1 MKDCVINAKAASIVT
16 DSHFFIC
23 YKKNT
28 AMKLRSGIMA
38 GMLIALGLG
47 TALLL
52 AAFTS
57 HKKAVAEIESCPIP
71 EKACIFKTFLGL
83 EAFDTTG
90 MTHNSALIEASISRG
105 LTWIA
110 EAQAN
115 NGGWG
120 AGSHQRQDIRDPH
133 AVSTDPATTALVG
146 MALLRNGSSLTGGSY
161 SSNLKKALN
170 YLLEAVE
177 NTPDQAKFITQ
188 LTNTQPQIK
197 LGRNIDAILTSQF
210 FTNILHYMKQ
220 EDALKQRIEKALNKC
235 IAKVQQ
241 SQDNDGSWKD
251 GGWAPVLQSALANN
265 ALETAR
271 DAGAKV
277 DDRALERSR
286 DYQKSNFDTKTNSG
300 LTGKAAGVL
309 LYSVSGSARGSAK
322 EAQMAEVVITKAKK
336 SGKIKQDA
344 KVNAQTL
351 QDAGLSKTEAEKYA
365 TAYAIR
371 DAAAKR
377 AQDEDVLRGFGNN
390 GGEEFV
396 SFLMTGESLII
407 SGDNSW
413 KTWYEKTSARLM
425 QIQTNDG
432 SWQGHHCIT
441 SPVFCTATCL
451 LILSID
457 KNIDFLVKMKN

>member
-1 MKDCVINAKAASIVT
+1 MKIQSKT
-16 DSHFFIC
+16 
-23 YKKNT
+23 
-28 AMKLRSGIMA
+28 MA
-38 GMLIALGLG
+38 GLLIASSLG
-47 TALLL
+47 TVVLL

-57 HKKAVAEIESCPIP
+57 TKKQQRIPVACTLP
-71 EKACIFKTFLGL
+71 EKACVFKTALGL
-83 EAFDTTG
+83 EPFDTTG
-90 MTHNSALIEASISRG
+90 IVHNSALLESSIQRG
-105 LTWIA
+105 LVWM
-110 EAQAN
+110 AQAQDN

-133 AVSTDPATTALVG
+133 AVSTDPATTALVA
-146 MALLRNGSSLTGGSY
+146 MALLRNGNSLTSGSY

-177 NTPDQAKFITQ
+177 NTPEQARFITQ
-188 LTNTQPQIK
+188 LTSTQPQVK

-210 FTNILHYMKQ
+210 FTNILHYMK
-220 EDALKQRIEKALNKC
+220 ENDAMRPRVAKALNKC

-241 SQDNDGSWKD
+241 SQDDDGSWKD

-277 DDRALERSR
+277 DDKALERSR
-286 DYQKSNFDTKTNSG
+286 NYQKSNFDVKTNSAS
-300 LTGKAAGVL
+300 TGKAAGVL
-309 LYSVSGSARGSAK
+309 LYSISGSARGSAK
-322 EAQMAEVVITKAKK
+322 EAQYAEVVVTNAKK
-336 SGKIKQDA
+336 SGKVKKEA

-351 QDAGLSKTEAEKYA
+351 EEAGMSKVEAEKYA

-371 DAAAKR
+371 DAAAQR
-377 AQDEDVLRGFGNN
+377 AQDEDVLKGFGNN

-413 KTWYEKTSARLM
+413 KTWFEKTTGRLM

-457 KNIDFLVKMKN
+457 KNIDFLVKMKNN

>member
-1 MKDCVINAKAASIVT
+1 MKFRTST
-16 DSHFFIC
+16 
-23 YKKNT
+23 
-28 AMKLRSGIMA
+28 MA
-38 GMLIALGLG
+38 GLLIALGLG

-52 AAFTS
+52 AAFTTR
-57 HKKAVAEIESCPIP
+57 KPAFKQRYTAGDEIACKLP

-83 EAFDTTG
+83 EPFDTTG
-90 MTHNSALIEASISRG
+90 IVTNSRLIESSISKG
-105 LTWIA
+105 LVWIA
-110 EAQAN
+110 EAQAP

-120 AGSHQRQDIRDPH
+120 AGSHQRQDVRDPH

-161 SSNLKKALN
+161 SNNLKKALN
-170 YLLEAVE
+170 YLLETVE
-177 NTPDQAKFITQ
+177 NTPDNARFITQ
-188 LTNTQPQIK
+188 LTSTQPQVK

-210 FTNILHYMKQ
+210 FTNILHYMK
-220 EDALKQRIEKALNKC
+220 ENDPMKPRIEKALNKC

-277 DDRALERSR
+277 DDKALERSR
-286 DYQKSNFDTKTNSG
+286 EYQKGNFNTKTNSG
-300 LTGKAAGVL
+300 ATGKAAGVL
-309 LYSVSGSARGSAK
+309 LYSVSGSARGSAQ
-322 EAQMAEVVITKAKK
+322 EAKQAEVVISNAKK
-336 SGKIKQDA
+336 AGKIKQDA

-351 QDAGLSKTEAEKYA
+351 QDAGMSATEAEKYA
-365 TAYAIR
+365 TAYSLNQ
-371 DAAAKR
+371 AAAKR

-413 KTWYEKTSARLM
+413 KTWYEKTSGRLM

>member
-1 MKDCVINAKAASIVT
+1 
-16 DSHFFIC
+16 
-23 YKKNT
+23 
-28 AMKLRSGIMA
+28 MKLRTKAMA
-38 GMLIALGLG
+38 GLLIAASLG
-47 TALLL
+47 TAVML
-52 AAFTS
+52 AAFTG
-57 HKKAVAEIESCPIP
+57 KKKEASAPVACALP
-71 EKACIFKTFLGL
+71 EKACVFNTFFGV
-83 EAFDTTG
+83 ESFDTSG
-90 MTHNSALIEASISRG
+90 IFHNSALIEASINRG
-105 LTWIA
+105 LVWM
-110 EAQAN
+110 AQAQAED
-115 NGGWG
+115 GGWG

-146 MALLRNGSSLTGGSY
+146 MALLRNGNSLTNGSY

-170 YLLEAVE
+170 YLLEAIE
-177 NTPDQAKFITQ
+177 GTPDQARFITQ
-188 LTNTQPQIK
+188 LTNTQPQVK

-210 FTNILHYMKQ
+210 FTNILHYLK
-220 EDALKQRIEKALNKC
+220 EDDPLRPRVEKALNKC

-241 SQDNDGSWKD
+241 SQDADGSWKD

-277 DDRALERSR
+277 DSVALDKSR
-286 DYQKSNFDTKTNSG
+286 TYQKSNFDVKTNSAT
-300 LTGKAAGVL
+300 TGKAAGVL
-309 LYSVSGSARGSAK
+309 LYSVSGSARSSAQ
-322 EAQMAEVVITKAKK
+322 EAKLAEVVIVKAKK
-336 SGKIKQDA
+336 SGKVKQDA
-344 KVNAQTL
+344 KVNAETL
-351 QDAGLSKTEAEKYA
+351 EQAGMSRSEAEKYA

-371 DAAAKR
+371 GAAAMR
-377 AQDEDVLRGFGNN
+377 AQDDEVLRGFGNN

-413 KTWYEKTSARLM
+413 KTWYEKTTGRLL
-425 QIQTNDG
+425 QIQVNDG

-457 KNIDFLVKMKN
+457 KNIDFLVKMKNN

>member
-1 MKDCVINAKAASIVT
+1 
-16 DSHFFIC
+16 
-23 YKKNT
+23 
-28 AMKLRSGIMA
+28 MA
-38 GMLIALGLG
+38 GMLVALGLG
-47 TALLL
+47 TAMLL
-52 AAFTS
+52 AAFTTRKQTS
-57 HKKAVAEIESCPIP
+57 KANNIAGNEIVCKLP

-90 MTHNSALIEASISRG
+90 IASNSKLIESSISRG
-105 LTWIA
+105 LVWIA
-110 EAQAN
+110 EAQAP

-120 AGSHQRQDIRDPH
+120 AGSHSRQDVRDPH
-133 AVSTDPATTALVG
+133 AVSTDPATTALVA
-146 MALLRNGSSLTGGSY
+146 MALLRNGSSLNGGSY
-161 SSNLKKALN
+161 SGNLKKALN
-170 YLLEAVE
+170 YLLETVE
-177 NTPDQAKFITQ
+177 NTPNEARFITQ
-188 LTNTQPQIK
+188 LTSTQPQVK

-210 FTNILHYMKQ
+210 FTNILHYMK
-220 EDALKQRIEKALNKC
+220 ENDPAKMRIEKALNKC

-265 ALETAR
+265 ALETAKE
-271 DAGAKV
+271 AGAKV

-286 DYQKSNFDTKTNSG
+286 EYQKGNFDTKTNSG

-322 EAQMAEVVITKAKK
+322 EAQMAEVVVTRAKK
-336 SGKIKQDA
+336 AGKVKQDA
-344 KVNAQTL
+344 KVTAETL
-351 QDAGLSKTEAEKYA
+351 QQAGLSRTEAEKYA
-365 TAYAIR
+365 TAYNIR
-371 DAAAKR
+371 NAAASR
-377 AQDEDVLRGFGNN
+377 AQDEDVLKGFGNN

-413 KTWYEKTSARLM
+413 KSWYEKTSGRLM

>member
-1 MKDCVINAKAASIVT
+1 
-16 DSHFFIC
+16 
-23 YKKNT
+23 
-28 AMKLRSGIMA
+28 MKLRSKTMA
-38 GMLIALGLG
+38 RLLIAACLG
-47 TALLL
+47 TVLLS

-57 HKKAVAEIESCPIP
+57 SKKQIAQSEVASCALP
-71 EKACIFKTFLGL
+71 EKACVFKTVFG
-83 EAFDTTG
+83 EEFFDTAG
-90 MTHNSALIEASISRG
+90 IVHNSALIESSINSG

-110 EAQAN
+110 QAQADD
-115 NGGWG
+115 GGWG

-146 MALLRNGSSLTGGSY
+146 MAMLRNGSSLNNGSY
-161 SSNLKKALN
+161 AASLKKALN
-170 YLLEAVE
+170 YLLLAVE
-177 NTPDQAKFITQ
+177 NTPDNSRFITQ
-188 LTNTQPQIK
+188 LTSTQPQVK

-210 FTNILHYMKQ
+210 FTNILHVMQ
-220 EDALKQRIEKALNKC
+220 ENGAQRERIEKALNKC

-241 SQDNDGSWKD
+241 SQDDDGGWKD

-265 ALETAR
+265 ALESAK

-277 DDRALERSR
+277 DDKALEKSR
-286 DYQKSNFDTKTNSG
+286 NYQKGNFDVKTNSAS
-300 LTGKAAGVL
+300 TGKAAGVM
-309 LYSVSGSARGSAK
+309 LYSMSGSARSSAK
-322 EAQMAEVVITKAKK
+322 EAQYAEVVVTRAKK
-336 SGKIKQDA
+336 SGRVKNEA
-344 KVNAQTL
+344 KMNAETL
-351 QDAGLSKTEAEKYA
+351 EQAGMSKAEAEKYA

-371 DAAAKR
+371 DAAARR

-390 GGEEFV
+390 GGEEYV

-413 KTWYEKTSARLM
+413 KTWYEKTTGRLL
-425 QIQTNDG
+425 QIQTKDG

-457 KNIDFLVKMKN
+457 KNIDFLVKMKDK

>member
-1 MKDCVINAKAASIVT
+1 
-16 DSHFFIC
+16 
-23 YKKNT
+23 
-28 AMKLRSGIMA
+28 MKLRTGIMA
-38 GMLIALGLG
+38 GTLIALGLG
-47 TALLL
+47 TAMLL

-57 HKKAVAEIESCPIP
+57 HKTAVAEIAPCPLP

-90 MTHNSALIEASISRG
+90 MTHNSALIESSISRG

-120 AGSHQRQDIRDPH
+120 AGSHQRQDVRDPH

-146 MALLRNGSSLTGGSY
+146 MALLRNGNSLNGGSY
-161 SSNLKKALN
+161 SANLKKALN

-220 EDALKQRIEKALNKC
+220 DDAMKQRVEKALNKC

-265 ALETAR
+265 ALETAK

-277 DDRALERSR
+277 DDKALERSR
-286 DYQKSNFDTKTNSG
+286 EYQKGNFDTKTNNG
-300 LTGKAAGVL
+300 ATGKAAGVL

-322 EAQMAEVVITKAKK
+322 EAQMAEVVVTNAKK
-336 SGKIKQDA
+336 SGKIKKDA

-351 QDAGLSKTEAEKYA
+351 QDAGLSKAEAEKYA
-365 TAYAIR
+365 TAYEIR
-371 DAAAKR
+371 GAAAKR

-413 KTWYEKTSARLM
+413 KTWYEKTSARLL